1 MPPGITSWTTRIP
14 SSSSA
19 SWSISPYALSAGNAI
34 DVPAK
39 SLRAFT
45 DVPPLIRMMLPSPA
59 VRIAGSTDRTA
70 WMSPRTENRSA
81 SSASSGVISSTG
93 LRYSREGRG
102 LYCSTAM
109 EPSSATARARATSRD
124 AGFRTSAA
132 YPRATAPPSW
142 SWAASPSSFAWSRE
156 ISATAKPS
164 APNLRATAAPRPG
177 PAPMIAM
184 VGMAVPYEKC
194 VRSTLSPNTV
204 QLGLQRCS
212 LGVMPRAG
220 WVKPE
225 SDRRLSDL
233 VSVGVLT
240 RVFPPGLVD
249 EVIADAGR
257 TEQRHRSLPAR
268 VMAYFSIGMA
278 LYSEGSYQ
286 DVLAQL
292 TDGLSWASRW
302 QDSYSP
308 PSKSAIFQ
316 ARVRLGSEPLA
327 ALFERVARPIGGEQA
342 PGVWLAGRRLVA
354 VDGTCLDVADTAVN
368 AEHFGR
374 PGVNKGERAAFPQA
388 RVVALAECGTHAV
401 FAARVGPYGQS
412 EATLTRSLLDQVA
425 PGMLLLA
432 DRGFFSY
439 ALWRQAI
446 GTGADLLSRV
456 RTDRAGP
463 KPVHLRD
470 LPDGS
475 WLAHLRRATPAAARR
490 EEPMLVRVI
499 DYSINDGRENPTTY
513 RLITTVT
520 DPGEVSAVDLAAT
533 YAQRWEIELAFDELK
548 THQRGPRTVLRSKSP
563 DLVRQEIWGHLCCHF
578 AIRSLM
584 VEAAHHCGHDPDRI
598 SFVAALRITRQTIA
612 HPGAFPP

>member
-1 MPPGITSWTTRIP
+1 
-14 SSSSA
+14 
-19 SWSISPYALSAGNAI
+19 
-34 DVPAK
+34 
-39 SLRAFT
+39 
-45 DVPPLIRMMLPSPA
+45 
-59 VRIAGSTDRTA
+59 
-70 WMSPRTENRSA
+70 
-81 SSASSGVISSTG
+81 
-93 LRYSREGRG
+93 
-102 LYCSTAM
+102 
-109 EPSSATARARATSRD
+109 
-124 AGFRTSAA
+124 
-132 YPRATAPPSW
+132 
-142 SWAASPSSFAWSRE
+142 
-156 ISATAKPS
+156 
-164 APNLRATAAPRPG
+164 
-177 PAPMIAM
+177 
-184 VGMAVPYEKC
+184 
-194 VRSTLSPNTV
+194 
-204 QLGLQRCS
+204 
-212 LGVMPRAG
+212 
-220 WVKPE
+220 
-225 SDRRLSDL
+225 LSDL

-240 RVFPPGLVD
+240 RVFPPSLVD
-249 EVIADAGR
+249 EVIAQVGR

-292 TDGLSWASRW
+292 TDGLSWASGW
-302 QDSYSP
+302 QDSYCP

-327 ALFERVARPIGGEQA
+327 ALFERVARPIGGAET

-374 PGVNKGERAAFPQA
+374 PGVNKGEQAAFPQA

-401 FAARVGPYGQS
+401 FAARIGPYNQS

-425 PGMLLLA
+425 QGMLLLA

-446 GTGADLLSRV
+446 GTGADLLWRV
-456 RTDRAGP
+456 RTDKAGP

-475 WLAHLRRATPAAARR
+475 WLAHLARSTPAAARR
-490 EEPMLVRVI
+490 QEPMLVRVI
-499 DYSINDGRENPTTY
+499 DYSIDDGRENPTSY
-513 RLITTVT
+513 RLFTTVT
-520 DPGEVSAVDLAAT
+520 DPAEVSAVDLAAT

-548 THQRGPRTVLRSKSP
+548 THQRGPRTALRSKSP

-612 HPGAFPP
+612 QPGALPP